1 MRNRNL
7 ALILNHLHQNS
18 PISRAELSS
27 QLGINKASISTI
39 IRELIDRGIV
49 IENGVKSGSQDV
61 GHPSIDLQINPD
73 AGRIIGISIQ
83 STQVTA
89 VITDVSP
96 NILWRKTIDLPK
108 NGGMEMGLLTVKSL
122 IQEVCNLA
130 RSQELPILGLGLS
143 IPGMVDIETN
153 RLLAAYE
160 LGWQNFDLNS
170 LMEGNEDINFYVGNE
185 AHMSGLGERYFGSLE
200 KSACTLYINW
210 GMDISGAILI
220 NENVV
225 PGIMGLA
232 GEVGHISLDPTGELC
247 QCGNRGCW
255 NTLVNFKSLLKYM
268 QPNKEAEKITRQAGC
283 NEASLDNMCI
293 NSFVELVRL
302 GDKPTLAAL
311 EKSAH
316 WLGIGLASLIN
327 LFNPDLII
335 LGGPLSQTFDF
346 VYPTVQAE
354 INQRALTWQSGSCV
368 VQPSRHGQ
376 DGCLIGAVATVIW
389 NIFNNPE
396 EPIRKTFRRK
406 IKK

>member
-1 MRNRNL
+1 
-7 ALILNHLHQNS
+7 
-18 PISRAELSS
+18 
-27 QLGINKASISTI
+27 
-39 IRELIDRGIV
+39 
-49 IENGVKSGSQDV
+49 
-61 GHPSIDLQINPD
+61 
-73 AGRIIGISIQ
+73 
-83 STQVTA
+83 VTA

-96 NILWRKTIDLPK
+96 NILWRKEVELPK
-108 NGGMEMGLLTVKSL
+108 TGGMEMGMLIVKSL
-122 IQEVCNLA
+122 IQEVCHLT
-130 RSQELPILGLGLS
+130 RSQNLPILGLGLS

-185 AHMSGLGERYFGSLE
+185 AHMSGLGERYFGSSE
-200 KSACTLYINW
+200 KSACTLYIHW
-210 GMDISGAILI
+210 GAGISGAILI

-232 GEVGHISLDPTGELC
+232 GEVGHFSLDPTGELC

-255 NTLVNFKSLLKYM
+255 NTLVNFRSLLKQM
-268 QPNKEAEKITRQAGC
+268 KPTEAIEKISQQIGC
-283 NEASLDNMCI
+283 GEDSLDNLCI
-293 NSFVELVRL
+293 NSFVQLVRL
-302 GDKPTLAAL
+302 GDKPTLAVL
-311 EKSAH
+311 EKSAQ

-346 VYPTVQAE
+346 VYPMIQEE
-354 INQRALTWQSGSCV
+354 INQRALPWQGGSCS
-368 VQPSRHGQ
+368 VQASRHGQ